1 MESITI
7 AAVFLVWL
15 AAAWSMLM
23 MVITALQDREH
34 RSLGWFLG
42 GSFVLANYNRKYL
55 RIFAACIAVGI
66 AGAIAFN
73 LLTFTGRV
81 KP

>member
-1 MESITI
+1 
-7 AAVFLVWL
+7 
-15 AAAWSMLM
+15 
-23 MVITALQDREH
+23 
-34 RSLGWFLG
+34 
-42 GSFVLANYNRKYL
+42 VLANYNRTYL